1 VRRGEEGRQRGGG
14 GRGPRWEGGCERKGR
29 VGRKEVERCSGGGSI
44 SGRGVGGYIQ
54 WKVRRVGVVD
64 DGMLLKGR
72 EVAACSVGSRRKR
85 G

>member
-1 VRRGEEGRQRGGG
+1 VVEGDRGGREDVR
-14 GRGPRWEGGCERKGR
+14 GRGR
-29 VGRKEVERCSGGGSI
+29 VERKEVERCSGGGSI

-54 WKVRRVGVVD
+54 WKVRRVRVVD
-64 DGMLLKGR
+64 EGMQLKGR